1 MSIIND
7 ERIKE
12 LLKTLKKN
20 EVRETLIEN
29 IPFAVWYKDSEGK
42 ILGTNKKFYE
52 IFEVENTTVIGKCMS
67 EVLSKESNGDYKK
80 EDEVLLEKKKSF
92 SFERKIK
99 KNNIENILRVYKTPV
114 LNNKNEIIGIV
125 GMVRD
130 ITETTELK
138 KEIERLAY
146 TDFLT
151 GVGNRRAL
159 LKSFEEL
166 QKEKEEICI
175 LVLDLDNFKRINDN
189 YGHNTGDKVILE
201 TVEKLKK
208 NCKKAKIF
216 RIGGD
221 EFVILWKKNDSRK
234 NLEEMAKKILSN
246 IRDIANSTE
255 KYFNLSGSI
264 GGYSN
269 YGFNQ
274 NLDIFLLNA
283 DFALYK
289 AKEKGK
295 NNYIAYT
302 ESLEREKNILLNL
315 EEDVIKA
322 IKLEKIN
329 FHYQP
334 QYLENGEIY
343 GFEALFRWNSEK
355 YSKISV
361 VEMIKILEERNI
373 IGIVGDYLMKK
384 AFIFIKKINEE
395 YKKEYVVSINISPK
409 QLMESNFIE
418 KVKSCIEEIGVN
430 PEKIAFE
437 ITETTLMKEIEK
449 NTIKLNELKDIGIN
463 IYLDDFGIGYSSFNY
478 LVSLPVSKVKI
489 DRSFVEKMNSSEQYK
504 KIVKLIIDSSHS
516 LNLTVVAEGIETLE
530 ELEMLKIEKTDFYQ
544 GHYFSKPLNEE
555 KIKELLNKER

>member
-12 LLKTLKKN
+12 LLKTLKNN

-29 IPFAVWYKDSEGK
+29 IPFAVWYKDLEGR
-42 ILGTNKKFYE
+42 ILGTNKKFHE
-52 IFEVENTTVIGKCMS
+52 IFEIKNTAVIGKNIG
-67 EVLSKESNGDYKK
+67 EVLSKEFNGNYKK
-80 EDEVLLEKKKSF
+80 EDEVLLEKKKQF

-99 KNNIENILRVYKTPV
+99 KNDVENILRVYKTPV
-114 LNNKNEIIGIV
+114 LNKENEIIGIV

-151 GVGNRRAL
+151 GIGNRRSL

-175 LVLDLDNFKRINDN
+175 LVLDLDNFKRINDI

-208 NCKKAKIF
+208 NCKKAQIF

-221 EFVILWKKNDSRK
+221 EFVILWKKNDCNR
-234 NLEEMAKKILSN
+234 NLEEMAKTIVLD
-246 IRDIANSTE
+246 IRDIANSNE

-274 NLDIFLLNA
+274 KLDTFLLNA

-295 NNYIAYT
+295 NNYILYT
-302 ESLEREKNILLNL
+302 ESLEQEKNILLNL
-315 EEDVIKA
+315 EKDLMRA

-334 QYLENGEIY
+334 QCLENGEIY
-343 GFEALFRWNSEK
+343 G
-355 YSKISV
+355 
-361 VEMIKILEERNI
+361 
-373 IGIVGDYLMKK
+373 
-384 AFIFIKKINEE
+384 
-395 YKKEYVVSINISPK
+395 
-409 QLMESNFIE
+409 
-418 KVKSCIEEIGVN
+418 
-430 PEKIAFE
+430 
-437 ITETTLMKEIEK
+437 
-449 NTIKLNELKDIGIN
+449 
-463 IYLDDFGIGYSSFNY
+463 
-478 LVSLPVSKVKI
+478 
-489 DRSFVEKMNSSEQYK
+489 
-504 KIVKLIIDSSHS
+504 
-516 LNLTVVAEGIETLE
+516 
-530 ELEMLKIEKTDFYQ
+530 
-544 GHYFSKPLNEE
+544 
-555 KIKELLNKER
+555 